1 MQANTF
7 WSEVKTMSI
16 TSRLLTGVIA
26 TALAGTAPLLCAAAT
41 QVVSHSKNIAV
52 VLPASLPELAQRH
65 GIAFQ
70 LYSGGDGSCYLY
82 IEQHQGERLL
92 VLDVTDPGHV
102 KQVSAVALSVPGPFD
117 FVRTVG
123 ESAYLVR
130 FRDNRGMAVLDLRK
144 PKLPELKMI
153 RSLQYSGFTESLG
166 ESGLLMKIGKKI
178 DVLAV
183 PRDYQVVDTS
193 NPANPSLLLTVKQVT
208 GEIAREETGTTFL
221 LGADGLT
228 IIRRLRA
235 EQRYKMAQDYS
246 N

>member
-1 MQANTF
+1 
-7 WSEVKTMSI
+7 
-16 TSRLLTGVIA
+16 
-26 TALAGTAPLLCAAAT
+26 LCAAAT
-41 QVVSHSKNIAV
+41 QVESHSKNISV
-52 VLPASLPELAQRH
+52 VLPAGLPELAQRH

-92 VLDVTDPGHV
+92 VLDVTDLGHV
-102 KQVSAVALSVPGPFD
+102 KQVSALSLSVPGPFD
-117 FVRTVG
+117 FVETVG
-123 ESAYLVR
+123 ESAYLIR
-130 FRDNRGMAVLDLRK
+130 FRDNRGMAILDVRK
-144 PKLPELKMI
+144 PKRPELRMAD
-153 RSLQYSGFTESLG
+153 SLQNSGYIESLG
-166 ESGLLMKIGKKI
+166 GSGFLLKTGEQTE
-178 DVLAV
+178 VPPV
-183 PRDYQVVDTS
+183 PRDYQVVDAS
-193 NPANPSLLLTVKQVT
+193 NPAKPSLLFTVKQVT